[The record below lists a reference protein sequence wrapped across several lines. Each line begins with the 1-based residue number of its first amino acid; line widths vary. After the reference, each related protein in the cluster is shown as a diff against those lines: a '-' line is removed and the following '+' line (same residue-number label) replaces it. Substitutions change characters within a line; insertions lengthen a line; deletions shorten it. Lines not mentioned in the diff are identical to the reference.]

1 MQTRALGVGCFYT
14 CRSPGAVGPFPGGPD
29 SSPVVRVP
37 RGNAPD
43 LLGHGQF
50 TDVLVD
56 FRIAPP
62 AALMGADMAGP
73 ADHNAGFER
82 YRRAH
87 DIWNDVVSFGTF
99 PQWMAGSTFAAG
111 VADAGLVRG
120 ASVLLPS
127 ERLSLNRGRKSR
139 MRLSSRHICSR
150 KRTGSGRSVPT
161 ERYLRCPQSPPRE
174 SSGARSGV
182 PGRFRARHRLAL
194 EVRFRAKC
202 PSHVLAHSAFRPV
215 RL

>member
-1 MQTRALGVGCFYT
+1 MQTRALGVGLLLYPPI
-14 CRSPGAVGPFPGGPD
+14 PGAVGPFPGRPD

-37 RGNAPD
+37 SGNAPD
-43 LLGHGQF
+43 LFGHGQF
-50 TDVLVD
+50 ADVLVD

-62 AALMGADMAGP
+62 AAPMGADTAGP

-111 VADAGLVRG
+111 VADAGLARG

-127 ERLSLNRGRKSR
+127 ERLTLNRGRKSR
-139 MRLSSRHICSR
+139 MRLSSRIRTIRSDGTTPQMSAISAAKELWSE
-150 KRTGSGRSVPT
+150 KRRTWSV
-161 ERYLRCPQSPPRE
+161 
-174 SSGARSGV
+174 SSGPSPRSGGPLSGEV
-182 PGRFRARHRLAL
+182 PEPCSSTFCIPPCQAL
-194 EVRFRAKC
+194 R
-202 PSHVLAHSAFRPV
+202 
-215 RL
+215 